1 MSSPS
6 ELTRESGAKA
16 FDGHQ
21 YVYNHESSTVG
32 CKMKFGVYVPAKA
45 EKERVPLL
53 IFLSGLTCTEQNF
66 ITKSGVQRLA
76 SEYGFIVAN
85 PDTSPRGCK
94 IEGDS
99 DNWAFGEG
107 AGYYV
112 DATES
117 KWSKNYRM
125 FSYVNDEFYGLLIKN
140 FNVDPN
146 RIGIFGHSMGGHGAL
161 VSFFKR
167 PAQYKSVSAFAPI
180 CNMSTSEWGVD
191 AYKKFFGQDE
201 NLWKQYDA
209 TELVAS
215 YHGPKPHAPILID
228 QGSDDNFLAKY
239 LLPKRLINACEKA
252 SFPIYFREQAGYDHS
267 YYFIMTFLEDHFKYH
282 KKEFENSK

>member
-1 MSSPS
+1 MSSS
-6 ELTRESGAKA
+6 TLTREQSAKA

-21 YVYNHESSTVG
+21 YVYSHESSTVG
-32 CKMKFGVYVPAKA
+32 CKMKFGVYVPEKA
-45 EKERVPLL
+45 EKEQVPLL

-66 ITKSGVQRLA
+66 ITKSGVQSLA
-76 SEYGFIVAN
+76 SKYGFIVAN

-99 DNWAFGEG
+99 EKWNFGES

-125 FSYVNDEFYGLLIKN
+125 FSYINEEFYDLIVKN
-140 FNVDPN
+140 FNVNPKK
-146 RIGIFGHSMGGHGAL
+146 IGILGHSMGGHGAL
-161 VSFFKR
+161 ISFFKR
-167 PAQYKSVSAFAPI
+167 PGQYQSVSAFAPI
-180 CNMSTSEWGVD
+180 CNASASEWGIN
-191 AYKKFFGQDE
+191 AYTNFFGQDE
-201 NLWKQYDA
+201 TLWKQYDA

-215 YHGPKPHAPILID
+215 YNGPKPHAPVLVD
-228 QGSDDNFLAKY
+228 QGSDDSFKDNQLF
-239 LLPKRLINACEKA
+239 PERFIVACKTA
-252 SFPIYFREQAGYDHS
+252 SFPLELREQAGYDHG

-282 KKEFENSK
+282 KNEFEHAQ